1 MSRQNMSSTIKFFAP
16 DIFTMANVT
25 MANVFSI
32 ARCASFTEGAASI
45 GFDAA
50 PTRTASKLEG
60 RLRGHDNTGFAGKTG

>member
-1 MSRQNMSSTIKFFAP
+1 MSSTIKFSAP
-16 DIFTMANVT
+16 DIFT

-50 PTRTASKLEG
+50 PTQTASKLEG